1 MTETKQIQKRLTCFI
16 CMISL
21 LVLILL
27 ITSTIAVT
35 ALSPSD
41 VRAKLWTKGGFTT
54 MTNTETLTLN
64 ALIHYGREGV
74 FGPNNAALNIDCTS
88 QQSNINDYLSKC
100 PKAQEFYTN
109 AEKYGDIVAARMSD
123 ADPTGA
129 RVDQAMGQFSDLADT
144 VFSILVAFGQL
155 TALLVFTIQ
164 FMKIAWAPSHAI
176 DRRKMILDIATSGVS
191 IMLLGNIWIVMSLF
205 QSCFNRFWQTFA
217 VYSKDWRTVAN
228 MVLIEYKGFIVGLG
242 GIATLLVLAMF
253 VINFIGLAL
262 DGSQANKRAEKTQ
275 KLLQCSIAAA
285 GLGSI
290 TLIVGFFWNLFS

>member
-1 MTETKQIQKRLTCFI
+1 MTETKRIQHNLLATI
-16 CMISL
+16 CIL
-21 LVLILL
+21 ALIIVVLIT
-27 ITSTIAVT
+27 TSIA
-35 ALSPSD
+35 AIAAESPESI
-41 VRAKLWTKGGFTT
+41 RNKLWKVGGIST

-64 ALIHYGREGV
+64 ALLHYGREGV
-74 FGPNNAALNIDCTS
+74 FGTESACYTPNST
-88 QQSNINDYLSKC
+88 QSKTLTDYLNAC
-100 PKAQEFYTN
+100 EGARNFYN
-109 AEKYGDIVAARMSD
+109 DAKKYGEIVEARMSI

-129 RVDQAMGQFSDLADT
+129 RVDQAMGNFSDLADV
-144 VFSILVAFGQL
+144 VFSFMVAFGQL

-191 IMLLGNIWIVMSLF
+191 IMLLGNIWLIMSLF

-217 VYSKDWRTVAN
+217 VYSKDWRTVAH
-228 MVLIEYKGFIVGLG
+228 MVLIEYKGFIVGLS

-253 VINFIGLAL
+253 VINFTGLAL
-262 DGSQANKRAEKTQ
+262 DGAQANKRAEKTQ

-285 GLGSI
+285 GLGSV

>member
-1 MTETKQIQKRLTCFI
+1 MTETKQIKNRLMTSI
-16 CMISL
+16 LITGL
-21 LVLILL
+21 IILIL
-27 ITSTIAVT
+27 IATSFSALAALNTTTI
-35 ALSPSD
+35 
-41 VRAKLWTKGGFTT
+41 RNKLWAVGGIST

-64 ALIHYGREGV
+64 ALLHYGREGV
-74 FGPNNAALNIDCTS
+74 FGTTQACYTPNATQSKSLNQYLADCEDARDFY
-88 QQSNINDYLSKC
+88 NDAK
-100 PKAQEFYTN
+100 N
-109 AEKYGDIVAARMSD
+109 YGEIVEARMSI

-129 RVDQAMGQFSDLADT
+129 RVDKAMDQFSDLAD
-144 VFSILVAFGQL
+144 VIFSFMVAFGQL

-191 IMLLGNIWIVMSLF
+191 IMLLGNIWLVMSLF

-217 VYSKDWRTVAN
+217 VYSKDWKTVAH
-228 MVLIEYKGFIVGLG
+228 MVLVEYKGFIVGLS

-253 VINFIGLAL
+253 VINFTGLAL
-262 DGSQANKRAEKTQ
+262 DGAQANKRAEKTQ

-290 TLIVGFFWNLFS
+290 TLIVGFFWNLF